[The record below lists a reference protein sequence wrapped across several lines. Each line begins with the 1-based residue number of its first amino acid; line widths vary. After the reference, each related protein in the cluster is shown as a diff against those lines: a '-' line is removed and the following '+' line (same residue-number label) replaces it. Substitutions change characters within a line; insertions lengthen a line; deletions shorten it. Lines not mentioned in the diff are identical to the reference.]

1 MVPPAPDQSTER
13 ARRARHLA
21 LAEKAEELGRYYEE
35 AEKYSGVAMFW
46 QRFLK
51 PVQQLRELH
60 EREAQLLRQ
69 QAGREPQPTI
79 QISRQDR
86 GRGAA
91 KRLRQVRAFIELMTH
106 FMKVEICGKEHRYAV
121 ALLTDVAFPG
131 HDVDAEYVRKTLQ
144 YRRRVPRT
152 GKNRELKPKKP

>member
-1 MVPPAPDQSTER
+1 
-13 ARRARHLA
+13 
-21 LAEKAEELGRYYEE
+21 
-35 AEKYSGVAMFW
+35 
-46 QRFLK
+46 
-51 PVQQLRELH
+51 LRELH

-69 QAGREPQPTI
+69 RAGREPQPTI

-91 KRLRQVRAFIELMTH
+91 KGLRQDRGRGAANGLRQVRAFIELMTH
-106 FMKVEICGKEHRYAV
+106 FMKNEICGKEHRCAV

-131 HDVDAEYVRKTLQ
+131 RDVDSEYVRKTLQ
-144 YRRRVPRT
+144 HRTRVPRT